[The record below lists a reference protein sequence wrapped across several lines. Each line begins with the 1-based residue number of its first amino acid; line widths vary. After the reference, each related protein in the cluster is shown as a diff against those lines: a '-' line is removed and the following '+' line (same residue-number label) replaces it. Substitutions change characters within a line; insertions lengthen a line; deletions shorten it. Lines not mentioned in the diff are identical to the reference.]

1 MRQSKLLRFWSFL
14 LVGVAVIAGALFQ
27 LPIQAQQAADLHC
40 NITSVH
46 DGDSLRVRCP
56 GYKKTIP
63 IRLSQIDAPELQ
75 QAYGIQSRNHLRSV
89 CPVGAA
95 VIVKNPSQ
103 DQYQRTLGE
112 VLCNGTDVNTAMLES
127 GSAWVYDQYVH
138 DRSLYALQDSARS
151 QKLGLWANSK
161 AQAPWLFR
169 RKNK

>member
-1 MRQSKLLRFWSFL
+1 MRHSKPLRFWSFL
-14 LVGVAVIAGALFQ
+14 LVAIAVVAGTAFQ
-27 LPIQAQQAADLHC
+27 LPLQAQQAADLQC
-40 NITSVH
+40 KVTSVH

-75 QAYGIQSRNHLRSV
+75 QAYGIQSRDHLRSV

-95 VIVKNPSQ
+95 AVIKNPSK

-112 VLCNGTDVNTAMLES
+112 ISCNGKDINTAMLES

-138 DRSLYALQDSARS
+138 DRSLYALQDQARS
-151 QKLGLWANSK
+151 NKLGLWANHK
-161 AQAPWLFR
+161 AEAPWLFR